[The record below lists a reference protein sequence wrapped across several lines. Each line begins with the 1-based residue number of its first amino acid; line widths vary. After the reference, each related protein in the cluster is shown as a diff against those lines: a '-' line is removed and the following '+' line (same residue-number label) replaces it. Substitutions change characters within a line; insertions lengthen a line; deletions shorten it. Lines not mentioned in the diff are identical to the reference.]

1 MLGMITTDDP
11 GTTGIRD
18 IAEAIGGGIKEN
30 SLFLIEGEA
39 RTGKSVLSQHIAYGV
54 LYSKGSAIAYYST
67 DYNNHSLGN
76 QMESMSMENIKAEI
90 AADHFRVYFMGSQN
104 MIANAEKALKL
115 ITDHIR
121 ALPKQFQLVVVDS
134 PSPLM
139 QKLDAKPKL
148 DFLQECKEL
157 CEQNGRSIIITI
169 DSHALE
175 SRTIQRAYAMS
186 DYYLKLTSQN
196 AVLASGQVDT
206 RVIKM
211 MDVTKLAGAD
221 RIGEKPLKFE
231 IKPNVGM
238 QILPLM
244 QVRI

>member
-1 MLGMITTDDP
+1 MLGMTTTDDP

-18 IAEAIGGGIKEN
+18 IAEAIGGGIKEK
-30 SLFLIEGEA
+30 SLFLVEGEA
-39 RTGKSVLSQHIAYGV
+39 RTGKSVLCQHIAYGV

-67 DYNNHSLGN
+67 DYNNTTLSR
-76 QMESMSMENIKAEI
+76 QMESMTMEISQDI
-90 AADHFRVYFMGSQN
+90 AADRFRVYFTGSQN

-115 ITDHIR
+115 VTDHIKS
-121 ALPKQFQLVVVDS
+121 LPAQFQLIVIDS
-134 PSPLM
+134 PSRLM

-148 DFLQECKEL
+148 DFLQACKEL
-157 CEQNGRSIIITI
+157 CEANGRSILMTI
-169 DSHALE
+169 DSHVFE
-175 SRTIQRAYAMS
+175 SRTLARAYAMS
-186 DYYLKLTSQN
+186 DYYVKLTSQN

-206 RVIKM
+206 RVIKV
-211 MDVTKLAGAD
+211 MDVTKLAGAE
-221 RIGEKPLKFE
+221 RLGQKPLKFE

>member
-1 MLGMITTDDP
+1 MLGMTTTDDP

-39 RTGKSVLSQHIAYGV
+39 RTGKSVLCQHIAYGV
-54 LYSKGSAIAYYST
+54 LYSRGSSITYYST
-67 DYNNHSLGN
+67 EYNNASLSR
-76 QMESMSMENIKAEI
+76 QMESMTMEIKDDI
-90 AADHFRVYFMGSQN
+90 AADRFRVYFMGSQN

-115 ITDHIR
+115 ITDHVK
-121 ALPKQFQLVVVDS
+121 ALPAKFQLVVIDS
-134 PSPLM
+134 PSRIM
-139 QKLDAKPKL
+139 QKLDPKPKL
-148 DFLQECKEL
+148 DFLQTCKEL
-157 CEQNGRSIIITI
+157 CEGNGRSIILSL
-169 DSHALE
+169 DSHAFE
-175 SRTIQRAYAMS
+175 SNTLQRAYAMS
-186 DYYLKLTSQN
+186 DYYLKLKSQN

-211 MDVTKLAGAD
+211 MDVTKLAGAE
-221 RIGEKPLKFE
+221 RLGQKPLKFE
-231 IKPNVGM
+231 IKPNVGI